1 MQSSN
6 DNCVYMKLP
15 NGRYKPFGMRF
26 DENYL
31 PDGIWYVRH
40 GEYSFGT
47 TNVDHYLSGLFKLG
61 ESQRPI
67 DIPKLCSM
75 QEYVDYVLYS
85 DEFKELTK
93 KSFNLVELTSKLVA
107 LILEKNEEIH
117 KQ

>member
-1 MQSSN
+1 MKSSN

-26 DENYL
+26 DETYL
-31 PDGIWYVRH
+31 PDGIWYVRT
-40 GEYSFGT
+40 GNSRVGT
-47 TNVDHYLSGLFKLG
+47 TNFKYISELFKLG
-61 ESQRPI
+61 GRQEPVE
-67 DIPKLCSM
+67 IPKLCAM
-75 QEYVDYVLYS
+75 EEYVDHVLYS
-85 DEFKELTK
+85 DEFRELTK